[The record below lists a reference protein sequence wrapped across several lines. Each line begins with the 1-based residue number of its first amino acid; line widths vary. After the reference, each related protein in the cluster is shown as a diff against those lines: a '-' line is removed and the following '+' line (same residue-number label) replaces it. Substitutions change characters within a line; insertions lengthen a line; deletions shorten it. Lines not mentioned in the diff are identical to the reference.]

1 MKLYKYK
8 AINLQGKHFDGL
20 EYSKGADELSFLLR
34 QRGCYLLKSTLVSN
48 KKIFNFVRKINLK
61 DISIFSRQFGSM
73 LSAGFNISQAL
84 DILEEETYSKVFK
97 KNIKAIK
104 IDIASG
110 NSFYDSIIKRE
121 AYYPKF
127 YLEMINIGEQSGK
140 LDVIVSDLSNYY
152 LKEFLIVKKIKSS
165 LVYPA
170 IIFISS
176 VVMFFYIE
184 VSIVPMFMD
193 TFKSLGQDIPA
204 YSKLTMNF
212 SKFIIINWPIVLILL
227 TTIIMGILKII
238 KYKKIRYLID
248 KTKLSVPLMN
258 VVYKK
263 ILGARFT
270 RCLGILQQS
279 GVNLINSIEMISN
292 VLNNVY
298 IKDRLEKVILEVKN
312 GNSIADSLQNIN
324 ILPDFAVSMISIGEQ
339 GGNLEEMMNLSADMY
354 EQDVGDIIEK
364 AVSFVEPA
372 LIILLGAII
381 GSIIISVMV
390 PMLKMMQ
397 TI

>member
-8 AINLQGKHFDGL
+8 AINLQGEHFDGL

-48 KKIFNFVRKINLK
+48 KKIFDFVRKINLK

-84 DILEEETYSKVFK
+84 DILEKETYSKVFK

-104 IDIASG
+104 IDIARG

-140 LDVIVSDLSNYY
+140 LDAIVSDLSNYY

-170 IIFISS
+170 IILISS

-204 YSKLTMNF
+204 YSKVTMNF
-212 SKFIIINWPIVLILL
+212 SKFIIINWPIILMLL

-248 KTKLSVPLMN
+248 KTKLSVPLIN

-298 IKDRLEKVILEVKN
+298 IKDRLDKVILEVKN

-381 GSIIISVMV
+381 GSVIISVMV